1 MTTAQRGFE
10 LRGETTQLRRL
21 LSDAWGARTI
31 LYAISRRDFF
41 TRYRR
46 PTLGVIW
53 SVIAPVVQA
62 SILAVVFTRV
72 VRVQTTIPYLIFVLS
87 GVIAWTFFSSTLSSA
102 VRAITGGSGLAS
114 KVYFPRCI
122 LPLTNVGTNLYG
134 YVPSMVVL
142 VIAALAYG
150 VNVTPNWLMLIP
162 ATVVMILLTSAFALV
177 FAALQVYFRDI
188 AFILSVIIQGWFY
201 GSGVFFP
208 LTLVP
213 KGILRDLVIA
223 NPATGMVELFR
234 VAFMGFRP
242 WSLPALWW
250 TLGWTAAL
258 FGFAALLYRRYDRVF
273 VDLL

>member
-1 MTTAQRGFE
+1 MTTAQHGFE

-21 LSDAWGARTI
+21 LSDAWKARYI
-31 LYAISRRDFF
+31 LRAISRRDFF

-62 SILAVVFTRV
+62 VILAVVFTHV
-72 VRVQTTIPYLIFVLS
+72 VRVHTSIPYLVFVLS
-87 GVIAWTFFSSTLSSA
+87 GIIAWTFFSATLTSG
-102 VRAITGGSGLAS
+102 VRAITGGSGIAS

-134 YVPSMVVL
+134 YVPAVVVL
-142 VIAALAYG
+142 LIAALAYG
-150 VNVTPNWLMLIP
+150 IEITPYWLMLVP
-162 ATVVMILLTSAFALV
+162 ATIVMILLTSAFVLV
-177 FAALQVYFRDI
+177 LAALQVYFRDI
-188 AFILSVIIQGWFY
+188 AFILGVIVQGWFY

-208 LTLVP
+208 IDRVP
-213 KGILRDLVIA
+213 EGPLRQLIIA

-234 VAFMGFRP
+234 VAFVGLRP
-242 WSLPALWW
+242 WSLPSLSW
-250 TLGWTAAL
+250 TLGWTAVL
-258 FGFAALLYRRYDRVF
+258 LGFAALLYRRYDRVF

>member
-1 MTTAQRGFE
+1 MITGQHGFE
-10 LRGETTQLRRL
+10 LRGETAQLRRL
-21 LSDAWGARTI
+21 LSDAWGARYI
-31 LYAISRRDFF
+31 LHAISRRDFF

-46 PTLGVIW
+46 PTLGVVW

-62 SILAVVFTRV
+62 SILAVVFTKV
-72 VRVQTTIPYLIFVLS
+72 VRVQTSIPYLVFVLS
-87 GVIAWTFFSSTLSSA
+87 GVIAWTFFSSTLGSG

-122 LPLTNVGTNLYG
+122 LPLTNVGTSLYG
-134 YVPSMVVL
+134 YVPSVVVL
-142 VIAALAYG
+142 LIAALAYG
-150 VNVTPNWLMLIP
+150 IDVTPHWLMLVP
-162 ATVVMILLTSAFALV
+162 ATVVMILLTSAFVLV
-177 FAALQVYFRDI
+177 LAALQVYFRDI
-188 AFILSVIIQGWFY
+188 AFILGVIIQGWFY

-208 LTLVP
+208 IARVPEGLLRNLV
-213 KGILRDLVIA
+213 VA

-234 VAFMGFRP
+234 VAFLGFGP
-242 WSLPALWW
+242 WTLVALWW

>member
-1 MTTAQRGFE
+1 MITAQHGFE

-21 LSDAWGARTI
+21 LSDAWRARYI
-31 LYAISRRDFF
+31 LRAISRRDFF

-62 SILAVVFTRV
+62 VILAVVFTKV
-72 VRVQTTIPYLIFVLS
+72 VRVRTSIPYLIFVLS
-87 GVIAWTFFSSTLSSA
+87 GIIAWTFFSATLTSG
-102 VRAITGGSGLAS
+102 VRAITGGSGIAS

-134 YVPSMVVL
+134 YVPAVVVL
-142 VIAALAYG
+142 LVAALVYRIEI
-150 VNVTPNWLMLIP
+150 TPYWLMLVP
-162 ATVVMILLTSAFALV
+162 ATIVMILLTSAFVLV
-177 FAALQVYFRDI
+177 LAALQVYFRDI
-188 AFILSVIIQGWFY
+188 AFILGVIVQGWFY

-208 LTLVP
+208 IDQVP
-213 KGILRDLVIA
+213 EGLLRQLIIA

-234 VAFMGFRP
+234 VAFVGLRP
-242 WSLPALWW
+242 WSLPSLWW
-250 TLGWTAAL
+250 TLGWTVVL
-258 FGFAALLYRRYDRVF
+258 FVFAALLYRRYDRVF